1 MPATTRLQAEIKR
14 LPLAGLLWLSLGL
27 ICAALVA
34 ATARE
39 GWRSYQTTLTR
50 AVSASSNLAQVMSQ
64 HTERTLDTVHLLL
77 DVMSREVGPDPH
89 DAMRRSLA
97 AASLAALTQEI
108 PYVAMLRVL
117 DGETG
122 LPLFTFERTPS
133 NRGELDRQAQAAHAG
148 RTDPHLRIGTPVW
161 DPAGQSWL
169 VGVSKRIGG
178 RDGVPGNVAVAHVSL
193 DYISKLFDS
202 VALGS
207 DSTIT
212 LSSIQG
218 IILTRRPNQNV
229 FAGQDIS
236 SSILFREM
244 LPASPM
250 GEYETVAASDGVKRL
265 FSYRKLDNLP
275 AVLSV
280 GLSEAEVLAPWRADL
295 ERNILFTL
303 SAVAGLVG
311 LGLLLSR
318 EVRRR
323 DQVEQALLAS
333 ERRLRLALKAAR
345 MWEWELDL
353 STRQITRSEASSE
366 VLGIGAGP
374 VEDFIA
380 RIHPDDRPLVE
391 RALRDALTGEIP
403 HLQFRF
409 IRPDG
414 VVLWLELR
422 GDHHPEEGTA
432 GRLIGVSFDITA
444 MKQAERALQ
453 DSEALYRL
461 VAESTSDMIVRAGL
475 GDAGARLYLSP
486 ATREVLGYE
495 AEELLGTAPVAL
507 LHPDDV
513 EGWRE
518 KIAALSR
525 GEVDRTTNIH
535 RLRHKNGAWVTVE
548 VAYRLVRDP
557 AGKPLELVSVVRDIT
572 ERQKLE
578 AQLAQSQKME
588 AVGQLTG

>member
-14 LPLAGLLWLSLGL
+14 VPLAGLLWLSLGL

-280 GLSEAEVLAPWRADL
+280 GLS
-295 ERNILFTL
+295 
-303 SAVAGLVG
+303 
-311 LGLLLSR
+311 
-318 EVRRR
+318 
-323 DQVEQALLAS
+323 
-333 ERRLRLALKAAR
+333 
-345 MWEWELDL
+345 
-353 STRQITRSEASSE
+353 
-366 VLGIGAGP
+366 
-374 VEDFIA
+374 
-380 RIHPDDRPLVE
+380 
-391 RALRDALTGEIP
+391 
-403 HLQFRF
+403 
-409 IRPDG
+409 
-414 VVLWLELR
+414 
-422 GDHHPEEGTA
+422 
-432 GRLIGVSFDITA
+432 
-444 MKQAERALQ
+444 
-453 DSEALYRL
+453 
-461 VAESTSDMIVRAGL
+461 
-475 GDAGARLYLSP
+475 
-486 ATREVLGYE
+486 
-495 AEELLGTAPVAL
+495 
-507 LHPDDV
+507 
-513 EGWRE
+513 
-518 KIAALSR
+518 
-525 GEVDRTTNIH
+525 
-535 RLRHKNGAWVTVE
+535 
-548 VAYRLVRDP
+548 
-557 AGKPLELVSVVRDIT
+557 
-572 ERQKLE
+572 
-578 AQLAQSQKME
+578 
-588 AVGQLTG
+588 